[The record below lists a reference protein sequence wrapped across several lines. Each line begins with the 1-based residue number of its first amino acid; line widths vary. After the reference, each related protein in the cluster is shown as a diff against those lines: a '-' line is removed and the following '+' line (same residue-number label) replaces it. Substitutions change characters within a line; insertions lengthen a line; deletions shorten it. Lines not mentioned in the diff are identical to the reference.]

1 MSSIGGADP
10 TGRLSPVGNGLAGWA
25 GRYSLPVHAPSLP
38 PRESRPGE
46 VLPLTGLR
54 IVAAL
59 WVVLFHLRGNFWTD
73 FPGVAR
79 YLNPILEHGDL
90 GVDLFFALSGFVLT
104 LNYADRMGNCLS
116 GRSTV
121 KFLWARLAR
130 VWPAYFVTLNVAALW
145 QGALLATGSHN
156 PVVPDE
162 FSVGS
167 YLRQALLVVLWTESD
182 FDRLTWNGPAWSVS
196 AEALVYVLF
205 PVLVLLLP
213 RLGRVLRVR
222 QLLLLGTVAVFPAV
236 FFVVVTGSLYYPS
249 LWILR
254 LLGAFIS
261 GCLACLVV
269 RRIRRTVRTARIGS
283 VAAAVI
289 VLMVLTVFY
298 VSHYVDRNLLASA
311 VVVLFAP
318 LLVALAIS
326 DGGLSRLLSTRVAV
340 FGGHISY
347 GVYLVHMLI
356 IEPLWWSQTEWP
368 WLLGPTTPLF
378 RVLLLATPALACLG
392 GYLLWRWV
400 EEPSR
405 RCMRSMLTPP
415 SAVVSVSVMP
425 AASQGAEQRN
435 GVPSWSS

>member
-1 MSSIGGADP
+1 VLRVPAASS
-10 TGRLSPVGNGLAGWA
+10 LSVPAS
-25 GRYSLPVHAPSLP
+25 SLHGSAPAPSVLP
-38 PRESRPGE
+38 EQPRPGE

-59 WVVLFHLRGNFWTD
+59 WVVLFHIRGNLWTD
-73 FPGVAR
+73 FPGAAR

-104 LNYADRMGNCLS
+104 LNYADRMGNRLT
-116 GRSTV
+116 GMGTLR
-121 KFLWARLAR
+121 FLWARLAR
-130 VWPAYFVTLNVAALW
+130 VWPAYFLTLNIAALW
-145 QGALLATGSHN
+145 QGALMATGSHN

-162 FSVGS
+162 FSVAS

-196 AEALVYVLF
+196 AEALVYLLF

-213 RLGRVLRVR
+213 RLGRVLRIR
-222 QLLLLGTVAVFPAV
+222 QLLLLGTAAVFPAV
-236 FFVVVTGSLYYPS
+236 FFAVITGSLYYPD
-249 LWILR
+249 LWMLR

-261 GCLACLVV
+261 GCLACMVAG
-269 RRIRRTVRTARIGS
+269 RIRRTARTARLGS
-283 VAAAVI
+283 VAAPVI

-298 VSHYVDRNLLASA
+298 ASHYADRNFLACT
-311 VVVLFAP
+311 VVLLFAP
-318 LLVALAIS
+318 LLTALAIS
-326 DGGLSRLLSTRVAV
+326 DGGLSRLLSTRPAV

-347 GVYLVHMLI
+347 GVYLAHMLI

-368 WLLGPTTPLF
+368 WLLAPKTPLF
-378 RVLLLATPALACLG
+378 RVLLLVTPALACLG

-405 RCMRSMLTPP
+405 RYMRAMLAPASTV
-415 SAVVSVSVMP
+415 ASVSVMST
-425 AASQGAEQRN
+425 ASQRTEQRN
-435 GVPSWSS
+435 GLASRSP